1 MSSIFF
7 VIKKETELN
16 SAHNPNNI
24 LNLVSEDSVPGL
36 WHNQGEN
43 FPAQR
48 GQKLFSSIFR
58 ERKQTKQKHTTP
70 NN

>member
-24 LNLVSEDSVPGL
+24 LNPVSKDSAPGL

-43 FPAQR
+43 SQ
-48 GQKLFSSIFR
+48 LNEI
-58 ERKQTKQKHTTP
+58 T
-70 NN
+70 N